1 MSISN
6 QYFGKLDPEKA
17 AEGINLAIENSQRLL
32 KDAEIL
38 FEHERYS
45 SSVALAILSIEESG
59 KVPIIKGVLLEED
72 DKQRA
77 KEWKS
82 FRNHLQKNNQWIL
95 PELVSKG
102 SNTLDELKKMFSEEA
117 KHPKVLNVLKQI
129 SLYTEC
135 VGKAKWV
142 YPDEVI
148 TKEIA
153 EAKLQ
158 TARILCPEKEVTPLE
173 LDLWKKYLKPVW
185 KTDLESMKKAIIEW
199 NRAMEK
205 HGLDSYDEEIMTD
218 FIMGKD
224 E

>member
-1 MSISN
+1 MGISN
-6 QYFGKLDPEKA
+6 QYFGKLDSEKA

-38 FEHERYS
+38 FEQESYS

-59 KVPIIKGVLLEED
+59 KVPIIRRVLLEED

-77 KEWKS
+77 KAWKS

-95 PELVSKG
+95 PDLVSKG
-102 SNTLDELKKMFSEEA
+102 SNNLDELKKMFAEEA
-117 KHPKVLNVLKQI
+117 EHPKILNVLKQI

-158 TARILCPEKEVTPLE
+158 TATILCPDKEVTPLE
-173 LDLWKKYLKPVW
+173 LDLWQKYLKPVW
-185 KTDLESMKKAIIEW
+185 KSDMKSMKKAIIEW

-218 FIMGKD
+218 FVMGKD

>member
-1 MSISN
+1 MGISN
-6 QYFGKLDPEKA
+6 QYFGKLDSEKA

-38 FEHERYS
+38 FEQESYS

-59 KVPIIKGVLLEED
+59 KVPIIRRVLLEED

-95 PELVSKG
+95 PDLVSKG
-102 SNTLDELKKMFSEEA
+102 SNTLDELKKMFAEEA
-117 KHPKVLNVLKQI
+117 EHPKILNVLKQI

-158 TARILCPEKEVTPLE
+158 SARILCPEKEVTPLE
-173 LDLWKKYLKPVW
+173 LDLWQKYLKPVW
-185 KTDLESMKKAIIEW
+185 KTDMKSMRKAIIEW

-218 FIMGKD
+218 FVMGKD
-224 E
+224 D